1 MGKLRNQIAG
11 LGLLGKTGQK
21 DNDLLLDAAL
31 FIDQY
36 PGPAF
41 LVATDGQLL
50 HANEKS
56 DLILRELTSAKTN
69 GVENLKDAISDGV
82 SKQLNMKLE
91 NALGEKSA
99 YDIAVTP
106 LGYEVDSPRL
116 VCALDGSMQYNLIDA
131 LVASRQLFKDLITCT
146 AEFVWETDEEGH
158 FQYVSP
164 RGAFGFSAAELDG
177 MNVADLLMGQA
188 NQEAGNINPFSVREP
203 VHAKQ
208 VWLRAKDKSP
218 VCMVINSIP
227 VFDSLGN
234 YVGSRGAGHDL
245 TAEIEQKQYLEFL
258 KSQEETVSKIVDA
271 IRREVE
277 AESLFDIAGQ
287 GACDAL
293 HSTQIVIGRMDVAD
307 HLEVAFSKGVEAE
320 IENELDGWFWQAREA
335 QLTASEVIPLQHDAQ
350 LIHVAPIQLKDSL
363 HGYIAMVRDH
373 NALAITKDEETLL
386 EVIAGHLGVALIQL
400 TAREMLVELSR
411 TDELSGLLNRRAFN
425 DDVVKRIAHGKR
437 TKRTNALFYID
448 LDNFKPVN
456 DRFGHEKGDEVL
468 IAISD
473 LLKESSRIGDLVSRL
488 GGDEFSMWLED
499 LSEEDAVLKADK
511 LQQNCLEVSNQLDVH
526 DPSLSFSIGIVMS
539 HGDAEDTLESLLSRA
554 DAAMY
559 EVKKMGKGTFALA
572 KDT

>member
-11 LGLLGKTGQK
+11 LGLLGKSGQK
-21 DNDLLLDAAL
+21 GDDLLLNPGL
-31 FIDQY
+31 VIDQY

-41 LVATDGQLL
+41 LVAEDGRLL

-69 GVENLKDAISDGV
+69 GVENLKEAISDGI
-82 SKQLNMKLE
+82 SKQLNLKLE

-99 YDIAVTP
+99 YDIAVVP
-106 LGYEVDSPRL
+106 IENEDESLCL

-188 NQEAGNINPFSVREP
+188 NQEAGNINPFSVKEP

-208 VWLRAKDKSP
+208 IWLRAKDKSP

-227 VFDSLGN
+227 VFDTLGN

-258 KSQEETVSKIVDA
+258 KAQEETVSKIVDA

-277 AESLFDIAGQ
+277 ADSLFDIAGQ

-293 HSTQIVIGRMDVAD
+293 HSTQIVIGRLNLAS
-307 HLEVAFSKGVEAE
+307 HLEVAYSKGVSAE
-320 IENELDGWFWQAREA
+320 IENMLDEWFWKAREA
-335 QLTASEVIPLQHDAQ
+335 ELTSSEVITLQQEDQ
-350 LIHVAPIQLKDSL
+350 LVHVAPIQLKDNL
-363 HGYIAMVRDH
+363 HGYIAMVRDRT
-373 NALAITKDEETLL
+373 ALAITNDEEALL
-386 EVIAGHLGVALIQL
+386 GVIAGHLGVALIQL

-425 DDVVKRIAHGKR
+425 EDVLKRIAHGKR
-437 TKRTNALFYID
+437 TKRTNTLFYID

-468 IAISD
+468 IAISN
-473 LLKESSRIGDLVSRL
+473 LLKESSRVGDLVSRL

-499 LSEEDAVLKADK
+499 LSEEDAVLKAEK
-511 LQQNCLEVSNQLDVH
+511 LQKDCLEVSNQLDVH

-539 HGDAEDTLESLLSRA
+539 HGNTEDTLESLLSRA

-559 EVKKMGKGTFALA
+559 EVKKMGKGAFALA